1 MIFHSESDDFATG
14 RPLTG
19 RAGHHPASDPRADRD
34 VMAALVIGAVNQQ
47 AANANRV
54 HFTQND
60 FFARASLAVIGR
72 PISGS
77 DGDTNQATPSHTQ

>member
-1 MIFHSESDDFATG
+1 
-14 RPLTG
+14 
-19 RAGHHPASDPRADRD
+19 
-34 VMAALVIGAVNQQ
+34 
-47 AANANRV
+47 V

-60 FFARASLAVIGR
+60 FFARASLAVIRR